1 MSREIH
7 LFDANRYTNYA
18 DAKESGG
25 VHFYDVSHADDSDN
39 LRKGLLYE
47 AILAMQTALAC
58 VDHKGNLSFALVEDD
73 KILDYWR

>member
-7 LFDANRYTNYA
+7 LYSSDSYTNYA

-25 VHFYDVSHADDSDN
+25 IYVYDVSHADDSNN
-39 LRKGLLYE
+39 LKKGLLYE
-47 AILAMQTALAC
+47 AILAMQTALSC
-58 VDHKGNLSFALVEDD
+58 VGHKGDLSFALVEDG

>member
-18 DAKESGG
+18 DAKENEGIY
-25 VHFYDVSHADDSDN
+25 FYDVSHADDSDN

-58 VDHKGNLSFALVEDD
+58 VDYKGNLSFALVEDG

>member
-7 LFDANRYTNYA
+7 FFDANRYTNYV

-25 VHFYDVSHADDSDN
+25 IYTYDVSHADDSDN
-39 LRKGLLYE
+39 LKKGLLYE
-47 AILAMQTALAC
+47 AILAIQSALAC
-58 VDHKGNLSFALVEDD
+58 VDYRGDLSFALVEDG